1 MRLAGPVN
9 SHVFAGASPGSPPA
23 LREGHQGSRA
33 SRSTRFSPVSAGS
46 ATCLIDHITILS
58 PSLEAGGAWVHE
70 RLGVPP
76 QQGGAHPRMGTHNL
90 LLPLGETMFLEV
102 IAIDPAA
109 PAPARPRWFDLDRLP
124 PDRAPFLGCWV
135 ARTTDIHAS
144 LAAASEPLGLAEPMT
159 RGALE
164 WLISIP
170 EDGSLPLGGA
180 APELIQWHT
189 AGHPAA
195 GMQDRG
201 CRLTALQL
209 LHPEPERLRALIES
223 LRFAACDAAL
233 TVKEAPVPGLVAQID
248 TPSGPRALG
257 APGQAAFPRE
267 SARLVLRRLRASD
280 LAAFQAYRS
289 DEAVGRYQG
298 WPSQT
303 DRQALAFIDAMNDV
317 PLFPRGDWA
326 QLAIADRATD
336 ELVGDLG
343 VRVSADGDEAE
354 VGFTIAPRFQ
364 GRGLGTEAVRAAAS
378 LIFERSTAVRIIG
391 ITDARNAASVRLL
404 ERVGMHR
411 VATADAVFRGESC
424 VGHTYALGRHRA
436 GPSR

>member
-1 MRLAGPVN
+1 M
-9 SHVFAGASPGSPPA
+9 
-23 LREGHQGSRA
+23 
-33 SRSTRFSPVSAGS
+33 
-46 ATCLIDHITILS
+46 TILS

-70 RLGVPP
+70 RLGVHP

-109 PAPARPRWFDLDRLP
+109 PAPARPRWFDLDRSP

-144 LAAASEPLGLAEPMT
+144 LAAASEPLGLAEPIT

-170 EDGSLPLGGA
+170 EDGTLPLGGA
-180 APELIQWHT
+180 APALIQWHT
-189 AGHPAA
+189 ARHPAA

-209 LHPEPERLRALIES
+209 LHPEPERLRALVDS
-223 LRFAACDAAL
+223 LRFAACDTTL
-233 TVKEAPVPGLVAQID
+233 TVEEAPVPGLVAQID
-248 TPSGPRALG
+248 TPSGPRTIG
-257 APGQAAFPRE
+257 APGPAAFPRE

-280 LAAFQAYRS
+280 LAAFQAYRR

-298 WPSQT
+298 WSTQT
-303 DRQALAFIDAMNDV
+303 DRQALAFIDAMRDV

-364 GRGLGTEAVRAAAS
+364 GRGLGTEAVREAAS
-378 LIFERSTAVRIIG
+378 LIFERSSAVRIIG
-391 ITDARNAASVRLL
+391 ITDARNEASVRLL

-411 VATADAVFRGESC
+411 VATADAVFRGEPC
-424 VGHTYALGRHRA
+424 VEHTYAVARHRA
-436 GPSR
+436 GPSQ